1 MKLHILFCFIAL
13 FSFVGCEEEP
23 TIEEEYDSLDIDAH
37 IIHVSEYGKK
47 DGAIYLTV
55 TGGKTPYS
63 YLWSTT
69 ANVDFQEN
77 LYPGIYWVQVTD
89 ARDSVITDTFE
100 ITEPPSAK
108 IVITHTATLPSDAV
122 SEDGGIELIVNGG
135 IPPYRYEWSTGDTSA
150 QLTNI
155 TVGEY
160 IVTVHDS
167 INQSETD
174 TISIPVPSVTDVDG
188 NSYPIIKLG
197 EQIWMQ
203 ENLRV
208 KHKPDGTNITECYDY
223 DNNPD
228 NSEIYGKLYTWNA
241 LMNGNF
247 QESTQG
253 ICPDGWHVPSDEEWK
268 ELEIFLGMTRSDA
281 DLNNIWR
288 GVGIGTALLE
298 GGSSNFDILL
308 SGRMSSTGTF
318 SLLNSMEYQ
327 WTSTASGNTN
337 AFRRC
342 FAASDTKVGRWDTF
356 PKTYAFSVRCVK
368 NNN

>member
-1 MKLHILFCFIAL
+1 
-13 FSFVGCEEEP
+13 
-23 TIEEEYDSLDIDAH
+23 
-37 IIHVSEYGKK
+37 
-47 DGAIYLTV
+47 
-55 TGGKTPYS
+55 
-63 YLWSTT
+63 
-69 ANVDFQEN
+69 
-77 LYPGIYWVQVTD
+77 
-89 ARDSVITDTFE
+89 
-100 ITEPPSAK
+100 
-108 IVITHTATLPSDAV
+108 V
-122 SEDGGIELIVNGG
+122 SEDGSIELFIDGG
-135 IPPYRYEWSTGDTSA
+135 IPPYRYEWSTGDTSL

-160 IVTVHDS
+160 IITVYDS

-174 TISIPVPSVTDVDG
+174 TISIPVPSVTDIDG

-223 DNNPD
+223 NNNPD

-308 SGRMSSTGTF
+308 SGRMSSSGTF

-342 FAASDTKVGRWDTF
+342 FAASDNRVGRWDTF